1 MISVFALCTGS
12 IELDRASM
20 LSDLAPGQ
28 PWTVPVLSFLVD
40 HPRGRLMFDGE
51 HDVFGDGAV
60 VLIPTYGHTPGHQSL
75 FVRAGKQAQMVCAS
89 DACYTRDNMD
99 RDVLPKILWDAS
111 VMRDSLATLRTLR
124 DQAGATMFYGHDP
137 AQWQTMPRVP
147 APVI

>member
-1 MISVFALCTGS
+1 
-12 IELDRASM
+12 M
-20 LSDLAPGQ
+20 L
-28 PWTVPVLSFLVD
+28 
-40 HPRGRLMFDGE
+40 DGE

-75 FVRAGKQAQMVCAS
+75 LVRVGKHAQMVCAS

-111 VMRDSLATLRTLR
+111 VMRDSLAALRKLR

-137 AQWQTMPRVP
+137 AQWATMPRAP
-147 APVI
+147 APVL